1 MPDKIKDASKI
12 LFLIAVVLYIFGF
25 ITISSFWGR
34 FGIIT
39 FDIINARFLI
49 AGFFSFISIA
59 ISFGLAWYV
68 YKQCPFKEFFNP
80 EKWSKR
86 IIGFFLIYSFLYMVS
101 ITLTGFLNLGKYRP
115 PEKLSILEFNYF
127 SRFNYLGILINDNI
141 HLSGSVDFITKTT
154 LEIFAYVFLIVLLIT
169 AGIIVYGWLPKRIKN
184 SPEVRSA
191 TVDKK
196 ENTESTSNV
205 LEKKLINKYQYFLMV
220 NLEIFAVCAFI
231 ALFIFCSLKL
241 KTSFIDF
248 STIQNEP
255 TLTANLY
262 FSWLYVLVIV
272 IYLFLNISYKDGN
285 FSLSLFTKIENIDNY
300 DNLFRQVIV
309 PVLSATVIFG
319 WTIYPRI
326 PFAFGGGQPREIKVQ
341 LDKPIGFDESS
352 KIYLLGESSQFIFV
366 AVVDK
371 DKSEALQINKDQIEY
386 MVTKSNSGQ
395 D

>member
-12 LFLIAVVLYIFGF
+12 LFLIALVLYIFGF

-49 AGFFSFISIA
+49 AGFFSFISIT

-68 YKQCPFKEFFNP
+68 YKQCPLKEFFNP

-86 IIGFFLIYSFLYMVS
+86 IIGFFLIYSFLYTVS
-101 ITLTGFLNLGKYRP
+101 ITLTSFLNLGKYRP
-115 PEKLSILEFNYF
+115 PAKLSILEFNYF

-141 HLSGSVDFITKTT
+141 HLPGSMNFIAKTT
-154 LEIFAYVFLIVLLIT
+154 IEIFAYLFLIVLLIT
-169 AGIIVYGWLPKRIKN
+169 AGIIIYGWFSKRIKN
-184 SPEVRSA
+184 SPEVKSV
-191 TVDKK
+191 TVDEK
-196 ENTESTSNV
+196 ENEKSISKV
-205 LEKKLINKYQYFLMV
+205 LEKKSINKYKYFLMI
-220 NLEIFAVCAFI
+220 NLEIFVICAFI
-231 ALFIFCSLKL
+231 ALFFFCSLKL

-248 STIQNEP
+248 STIQNEL

-262 FSWLYVLVIV
+262 FSWLYVLVIA
-272 IYLFLNISYKDGN
+272 IYLFLNISFKDGN
-285 FSLSLFTKIENIDNY
+285 FNLSLFSKTGNIDNY
-300 DNLFRQVIV
+300 DNLLRQVVV

-326 PFAFGGGQPREIKVQ
+326 PFSFGGGQPREIKVQ
-341 LDKPIGFDESS
+341 LDKPIGFEESS
-352 KIYLLGESSQFIFV
+352 KIYLLGESSQFMFV
-366 AVVDK
+366 AVVAK
-371 DKSEALQINKDQIEY
+371 DKSEALQINKNQIEY
-386 MVTKSNSGQ
+386 MVTKSNSEQ